1 MAGKIVSW
9 NLNEERAVL
18 TSEDTMVAA
27 WLGFIGYTALGFI
40 SSNHGSGVHQWDVP
54 LASFITWIQVR
65 VHTRCHKSYRWLNKL
80 SNVLEV
86 YYNPLIFVTK
96 LSILIQYL
104 RIFVPSRSGKTYWA
118 IHTLIWVNLLFYL
131 AVMLVQIM
139 SCLPRKKIWDP
150 LVPGTCVDLADVLI
164 SGAVINVVSDFSMLI
179 LPIAKVW
186 QLQITTA
193 RKWGISAVFGTGL
206 LWEPETYLLVVVKL
220 IRRYS
225 ACVSSIM
232 RMVNNIKFSTT
243 DDVTFQ
249 LTPVALWTLAEITSG
264 IVAGCLPVLPAFFRH
279 FRPKITST
287 FNSYSRKVWVLDMFS
302 MLGNG
307 CILLV
312 LLKPAI

>member
-1 MAGKIVSW
+1 M
-9 NLNEERAVL
+9 
-18 TSEDTMVAA
+18 
-27 WLGFIGYTALGFI
+27 
-40 SSNHGSGVHQWDVP
+40 
-54 LASFITWIQVR
+54 
-65 VHTRCHKSYRWLNKL
+65 
-80 SNVLEV
+80 LEV

-206 LWEPETYLLVVVKL
+206 L
-220 IRRYS
+220 
-225 ACVSSIM
+225 
-232 RMVNNIKFSTT
+232 
-243 DDVTFQ
+243 
-249 LTPVALWTLAEITSG
+249 
-264 IVAGCLPVLPAFFRH
+264 
-279 FRPKITST
+279 
-287 FNSYSRKVWVLDMFS
+287 
-302 MLGNG
+302 
-307 CILLV
+307 
-312 LLKPAI
+312 